1 MENASKALIIAGAI
15 LISILIITLGIMIYG
30 QAKGAIDTNA
40 MSELEIRQFNEKFT
54 QYEGG
59 RVRGATVN
67 SLLQSV
73 VANNLSVDDDNR
85 RVQVHTA
92 TGQNFGI
99 SIPLDATS
107 VGIKAKTGSTY
118 SVTCQYAET
127 GANKGLVNIIE
138 IGAPAEN

>member
-30 QAKGAIDTNA
+30 QAKGAIDTNS

-54 QYEGG
+54 QYEGD

-85 RVQVHTA
+85 RVSVSTES
-92 TGQNFGI
+92 GKSFGI
-99 SIPLDATS
+99 NITKGASS
-107 VGIKAKTGSTY
+107 VGTKAKTGSTY
-118 SVTCQYAET
+118 SVTCNYASS
-127 GANKGLVNIIE
+127 GANKGLVESIT
-138 IGAPAEN
+138 IGDPN